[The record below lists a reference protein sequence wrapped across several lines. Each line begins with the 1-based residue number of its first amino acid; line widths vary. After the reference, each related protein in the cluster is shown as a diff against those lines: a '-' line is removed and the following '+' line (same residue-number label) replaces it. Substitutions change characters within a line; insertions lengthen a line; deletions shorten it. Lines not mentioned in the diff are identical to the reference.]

1 MAANPK
7 GDTLI
12 LGAPGIEGKIS
23 TVPSHGAI
31 NDFTEEK
38 HSLAASN
45 GELEKKGVLEPE
57 IEAILP
63 PYNIA
68 QNDDK
73 EHVII
78 TGADA
83 AAHLLPLRDDQE
95 PALTFRSLFLAS
107 ILSAFQSVVYQIYQF
122 KPTVITIQGTFIVL
136 MAYFLG
142 KSWAKLLPRGDK
154 FEARWRAGGGVGKV
168 PLHIQI
174 ISFFNYGPWN
184 LKEHAITA
192 ITATSASNAAP
203 SSQVFAAQDIF
214 YSLPLSPV
222 TVILST
228 ISIGLFG
235 YGICGIMRPIC
246 VWHVDAVYWSSLP
259 TVKVIQGLH
268 WQSVKDSKPIR
279 WFWIAFS
286 CMFAYE
292 FFPAYI
298 FPWLNSVSIPCL
310 AAMHATGSKAATLTN
325 LFGGATNNEG
335 LGLFTLSFDWQ
346 YITSFQSS
354 LPLKYQLHQTAGLIV
369 CFFVMIAIYYGN
381 AWNSRS
387 LPFMSTRLLTQDGGK
402 YPSTSVF
409 VNGVL
414 DKSALA
420 KYGLPRLTGTFAYAM
435 FMANAAIGALIA
447 HVVLFWGGDIVRTFK
462 SAKTGKF
469 ADPHH
474 AQMHKNYKEAP
485 WWWYVIVLVISFAL
499 GLVVVLKE
507 NVTLPVWAYII
518 ALAMGTII
526 APFSTILYSRYGNGI
541 ATNNLSKV
549 IAGLILPGR
558 PIGNMYFAAWS
569 HNVISGAVQLSMD
582 LKLGEYLKIPPRVM
596 FLTQIYGTVLGGFIN
611 YAVMISIVAGNKEL
625 LADSNG
631 DSAWSG
637 ATIQSYNTNA
647 STWALAAYIYKQG
660 QAYSIV
666 PFGLL
671 IGAGIVA
678 AHRIFARFVPKI
690 GNFSVDEIN
699 LPQFIQFSGYIPYNQ
714 SQTCVLLSWTIVGFY
729 TQYYLRNYRPRIFKD
744 YSYLIAG
751 AFDGASLTCLFILSF
766 AVFGAGGP
774 TIPFPQWWGNN
785 AAGNYDHC
793 PVAE

>member
-1 MAANPK
+1 MAANPL

-12 LGAPGIEGKIS
+12 LGAPGIEGK
-23 TVPSHGAI
+23 TTVVPSHEAI
-31 NDFTEEK
+31 NAFTDEK
-38 HSLAASN
+38 HRLAESD
-45 GELEKKGVLEPE
+45 GDSDKKGVLNPD
-57 IEAILP
+57 IKSALP
-63 PYNIA
+63 SYDSADEDEDHHI
-68 QNDDK
+68 
-73 EHVII
+73 II

-83 AAHLLPLRDDQE
+83 AAHLLPMRDDQE
-95 PALTFRSLFLAS
+95 PALTFRSIFLAT
-107 ILSAFQSVVYQIYQF
+107 ILSAFQAVVYQIYQF
-122 KPTVITIQGTFIVL
+122 KPTAITIQGTFIVL
-136 MAYFLG
+136 MAFFLG
-142 KSWAKLLPRGDK
+142 NAWAKLLPRGEK
-154 FEARWRAGGGVGKV
+154 FEARWRAAGGVGKV
-168 PLHIQI
+168 PTYIRV
-174 ISFFNYGPWN
+174 ISFFNRGHWN

-192 ITATSASNAAP
+192 ITATSASIAAP

-214 YSLPLSPV
+214 YDLPLSPV
-222 TVILST
+222 TVIFST

-235 YGICGIMRPIC
+235 YGICGILRPIC

-298 FPWLNSVSIPCL
+298 FPWLNSISIPCL

-325 LFGGATNNEG
+325 IFGGATNNEG
-335 LGLFTLSFDWQ
+335 LGLFTLSLDWQ
-346 YITSFQSS
+346 YSS
-354 LPLKYQLHQTAGLIV
+354 LPLKLQLHQTAGLVVCMIV
-369 CFFVMIAIYYGN
+369 MLAVYYSN
-381 AWNSRS
+381 AWESRS
-387 LPFMSTRLLTQDGGK
+387 LPFMSTRLLTQEGGK
-402 YPSTSVF
+402 YPSTKVF

-414 DKSALA
+414 DKTALA
-420 KYGLPRLTGTFAYAM
+420 KYGLPKLTGTFAYAM
-435 FMANAAIGALIA
+435 FMANAAIGALIT
-447 HVVLFWGGDIVRTFK
+447 HIVLFWGGDIVKTFK
-462 SAKTGKF
+462 NAKKGNF
-469 ADPHH
+469 NDPHH
-474 AQMHKNYKEAP
+474 MHMHKHYREAP
-485 WWWYVIVLVISFAL
+485 WWWYMIVLVVSFIL
-499 GLVVVLKE
+499 GLIVVIKE
-507 NVTLPVWAYII
+507 NVTLPVWGYIV
-518 ALAMGTII
+518 ALLTGTII
-526 APFSTILYSRYGNGI
+526 SPFSIIIYSRFGNGI

-569 HNVISGAVQLSMD
+569 HNVVNGAVQLSMD

-631 DSAWSG
+631 DASWSG

-647 STWALAAYIYKQG
+647 STWALASYIYKQG
-660 QAYSIV
+660 QEYSIV

-678 AHRIFARFVPKI
+678 AHRIFAQFVPRI
-690 GNFSVDEIN
+690 GKFSLNEIN
-699 LPQFIQFSGYIPYNQ
+699 MPQFIQYAGYIPYNQ

-729 TQYYLRNYRPRIFKD
+729 TQFYLRNYRPRIFKD

-774 TIPFPQWWGNN
+774 ATPFPQWWGNN
-785 AAGNYDHC
+785 IAGNYDHC